1 MRWGGG
7 FTFDNSSDPGWGLT
21 HRSLERGI
29 PPPVIPPAWIQ
40 QFSSHVYLILD
51 TNKMINVHQSRNS
64 KKWGRG

>member
-1 MRWGGG
+1 MTTVVIQVGVLLIGVWKG
-7 FTFDNSSDPGWGLT
+7 
-21 HRSLERGI
+21 GI